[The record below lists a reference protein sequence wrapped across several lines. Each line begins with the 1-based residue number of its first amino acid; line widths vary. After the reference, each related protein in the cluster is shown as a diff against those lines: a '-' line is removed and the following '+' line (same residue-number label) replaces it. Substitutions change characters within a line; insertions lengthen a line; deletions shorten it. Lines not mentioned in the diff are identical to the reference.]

1 MKRWLLILKIVIMV
15 GAYGYLAYALITFD
29 KYPELINSF
38 CTADILRWLLLVMV
52 FVLMP
57 LNIFFESCKWR
68 SMVSQVQS
76 FSLMDSFKS
85 VLMGMAS
92 GFFTP
97 NRICDPVGRV
107 LTLDSDNRAKGV
119 MFYLVGSVAQSFAI
133 CLSLILPALFLATMN
148 YGNDLVVV
156 SLIMWAIV
164 IFIVV
169 VTLLYFTIPLW
180 AGKLHSKR
188 FVQIDNFLR
197 AVDSVSY
204 KVLLRVSGF
213 AILRYIVFSLQ
224 YYLALKFMAV
234 DIDPILA
241 VLAIPLNYFL
251 VTITPSIA
259 FSELGVRGLYAY
271 IIIGMVS
278 MNPEEAAVAASL
290 VWFIN
295 NVIPMIAGSVM
306 VSHYKE

>member
-57 LNIFFESCKWR
+57 LNIFLESCKWR

-107 LTLDSDNRAKGV
+107 LTLDSDSRAKGV